1 MKIIAHRRPHYR
13 AILWGS
19 SAQIITAYLIFI
31 ALGLA
36 SGLLGVAWPSLQTTF
51 ALPQSA
57 MGTLLL
63 AQMIGYVSTSMSS
76 GFLIA
81 RWGVG
86 TVLVTS
92 GGLLTLVQLG
102 FASAPAWEWFV
113 GIGLVSGA
121 ALGAVGSC
129 LNAYAATHFTRRD
142 MTWLHAS
149 FGIGVT
155 VGPALMT
162 VLLTQGI
169 PWRWGYVLVSVLF
182 AVLTLWLI
190 TIRTGW
196 LTMILAAE
204 HETPSAAQPLRKW
217 STQPLV
223 WILVAIFFVYPLE
236 GVIGQW
242 AYTLFTEARAIPI
255 DIAGSWI
262 SLYWGTF
269 TLGRFLAGIVVD
281 RMGATTLVRL
291 STVGLI
297 AGAVLLWVPFNPWL
311 NLVGLIAM
319 GVAFAPMYPVLI
331 AQVPQRI
338 DPMLAPL
345 VVGML
350 VSAGGVGGAVWPG
363 LAGVLVQQ
371 YGLDVLGGYFVGLA
385 VLLLVLHELLLRVS
399 PTR

>member
-1 MKIIAHRRPHYR
+1 
-13 AILWGS
+13 
-19 SAQIITAYLIFI
+19 
-31 ALGLA
+31 
-36 SGLLGVAWPSLQTTF
+36 
-51 ALPQSA
+51 
-57 MGTLLL
+57 
-63 AQMIGYVSTSMSS
+63 
-76 GFLIA
+76 
-81 RWGVG
+81 
-86 TVLVTS
+86 
-92 GGLLTLVQLG
+92 
-102 FASAPAWEWFV
+102 
-113 GIGLVSGA
+113 
-121 ALGAVGSC
+121 
-129 LNAYAATHFTRRD
+129 

-169 PWRWGYVLVSVLF
+169 TWRWGYVLVSVLF

-190 TIRTGW
+190 AIRTGW
-196 LTMILAAE
+196 LTMILTVE
-204 HETPSAAQPLRKW
+204 RETPSITQPLRKC
-217 STQPLV
+217 STQPMG

-242 AYTLFTEARAIPI
+242 VYTLFTESRAIPI

-269 TLGRFLAGIVVD
+269 TLGRFLAGIAVD

-297 AGAVLLWVPFNPWL
+297 AGAVLLWVPFNAWL

-319 GVAFAPMYPVLI
+319 GFAFAPMYPVLI

-338 DPMLAPL
+338 DPVLAPSL
-345 VVGML
+345 VGIL
-350 VSAGGVGGAVWPG
+350 VSAGGLGGAAWPG

-371 YGLDVLGGYFVGLA
+371 YGLEVLGGYFVGLA
-385 VLLLVLHELLLRVS
+385 VLLLLLHELLLRVS
-399 PTR
+399 PVH

>member
-1 MKIIAHRRPHYR
+1 
-13 AILWGS
+13 
-19 SAQIITAYLIFI
+19 
-31 ALGLA
+31 
-36 SGLLGVAWPSLQTTF
+36 
-51 ALPQSA
+51 
-57 MGTLLL
+57 
-63 AQMIGYVSTSMSS
+63 MIGYVSTSVNS

-86 TVLVTS
+86 TVLITS

-113 GIGLVSGA
+113 GVGLVSGA
-121 ALGAVGSC
+121 ALGAFGSC
-129 LNAYAATHFTRRD
+129 LNGYAATHFTRRH

-169 PWRWGYVLVSVLF
+169 TWRWGYVLVSVLF

-190 TIRTGW
+190 AIRTGW
-196 LTMILAAE
+196 LTMTLAIE
-204 HETPSAAQPLRKW
+204 RETPSIAQLLRKC
-217 STQPLV
+217 STQPMG

-242 AYTLFTEARAIPI
+242 AYTLFTESRAIPI

-269 TLGRFLAGIVVD
+269 TFGRFLAGIAVD

-297 AGAVLLWVPFNPWL
+297 AGAVLLWVPFNAWL
-311 NLVGLIAM
+311 NLVGLIVM
-319 GVAFAPMYPVLI
+319 GFAFAPMYPVLI

-338 DPMLAPL
+338 DPVLAPSL
-345 VVGML
+345 VGIL
-350 VSAGGVGGAVWPG
+350 VSAGGLGGAAWPG

-371 YGLDVLGGYFVGLA
+371 YGLEVLGGYFVGLA
-385 VLLLVLHELLLRVS
+385 VLLLLLHELLLRVS
-399 PTR
+399 PVH